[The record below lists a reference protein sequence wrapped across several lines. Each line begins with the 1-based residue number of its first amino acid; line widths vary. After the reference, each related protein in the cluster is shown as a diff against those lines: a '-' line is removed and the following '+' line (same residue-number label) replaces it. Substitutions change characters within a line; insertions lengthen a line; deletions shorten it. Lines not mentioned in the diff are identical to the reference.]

1 MNFTKK
7 HAYTLAEI
15 MLVLLVL
22 SIIFAACAPFFTKRA
37 VKTATGAV
45 WESDRQNT
53 TLNAFSF
60 SGSPDH
66 RSQFFFGMT
75 PATEDDIKTAY
86 SPFSKLVIR
95 SGPVISD
102 KVQRQIQFR
111 YKRANAEDKGDFA
124 GSWLDVNS
132 NMLVGGAYPGISTDE
147 SNGAKNNTSIGY
159 MALNSITTGS
169 TNTAVGYNA
178 LAAVSTHKNNTAIG
192 YRAGEKITNRN
203 NTFIG
208 ANAGLNATN
217 AGENV
222 YVGYSAGENTTGSSN
237 VFIGAFAGNNNTSFN
252 NTAIG
257 YYALKSGGGT
267 ENTAI
272 GAYALSNLT
281 EGTGNVAIGYNACGE
296 LTKGSYKTCIGANS
310 GPHSG
315 TTSTNYLKTKDGG
328 DSIQRTYIGSKPE
341 NFGGDA
347 VLEIHNVGG
356 SNNRLTMHLGR
367 NVNTV
372 SNTTT
377 VINGNLIIK
386 GRPYFTVGQN
396 LYHFTDKIYLDR
408 NKTGNKAVR
417 YYGASGTL
425 STGYAT
431 CATNQ
436 YTYNFSSG
444 CIKLDTSDR
453 RLKNIGTRS
462 LAGLNELNKLTVYNF
477 TFKNDPKK
485 APHVGVM
492 AQDLQKVFPNSVFQ
506 GEDGYLR
513 IKWDEMFYATIN
525 AIKEL
530 DRKIVALVKRTTNA
544 ETQISKLE
552 KENTV
557 LKSQVDSL
565 TARVNKLK
573 AQ

>member
-37 VKTATGAV
+37 MKTASGAV

-53 TLNAFSF
+53 TLNAYSF

-66 RSQFFFGMT
+66 RGQFFFGIS

-86 SPFSKLVIR
+86 SPLAKLVIR

-111 YKRANAEDKGDFA
+111 YKRNSTEDKGDFA

-132 NMLVGGAYPGISTDE
+132 NMLIGGAYPSISTDV

-159 MALNSITTGS
+159 MALNSISTGS

-178 LAAVSTHKNNTAIG
+178 LAAVSTHKNNTAVG
-192 YRAGEKITNRN
+192 YRAGEKITNKN

-208 ANAGLNATN
+208 ANAGLKATS
-217 AGENV
+217 AAENV
-222 YVGYSAGENTTGSSN
+222 YVGYSAGENSTGSNN
-237 VFIGAFAGNNNTSFN
+237 VFIGAYAGNDNISNN

-272 GAYALSNLT
+272 GAYALSNLIA
-281 EGTGNVAIGYNACGE
+281 GTGNVAIGYNACGE
-296 LTKGSYKTCIGANS
+296 LTSGSYKTCIGANS
-310 GPHSG
+310 GPHEN

-328 DSIQRTYIGSKPE
+328 DSHQRTYIGSKPQ

-356 SNNRLTMHLGR
+356 SNSKLLMHVGR
-367 NVNTV
+367 SANTL

-377 VINGNLIIK
+377 VINGNLIVK

-396 LYHFTDKIYLDR
+396 LYHFSDQIYLD
-408 NKTGNKAVR
+408 NKRGTSAVR
-417 YYGASGTL
+417 YYGATGP
-425 STGYAT
+425 GYAS
-431 CATNQ
+431 CASNQ
-436 YTYNFSSG
+436 YTYSFSG
-444 CIKLDTSDR
+444 VCVNLNTTSDR

-462 LAGLNELNKLTVYNF
+462 LAGLKELNKLTVYNF

-530 DRKIVALVKRTTNA
+530 DKKIVALVKRTTNA

-552 KENTV
+552 RENTV